1 VRAGGRAVGRACR
14 AGAKGLT
21 WTRLAPGGAPAGGFV
36 LTDDHNPVDF
46 LRAGEALRW
55 RERTAAIIGPEAAR
69 R

>member
-1 VRAGGRAVGRACR
+1 
-14 AGAKGLT
+14 
-21 WTRLAPGGAPAGGFV
+21 V